1 MKRLISWSI
10 VVAALMV
17 GLPFAV
23 VSFFKEAG
31 MGVFVLLF
39 FIINPL
45 LSVVCGIFA
54 GRDIKRLWS
63 LPLIL
68 AVLFLIGSWLFFEFG
83 EPDFLIYGSVYFVIA
98 ALVMLISSFIKQKH

>member
-1 MKRLISWSI
+1 MKQLICWSI

-17 GLPFAV
+17 GIPFAV
-23 VSFFKEAG
+23 VSFLKEAG
-31 MGVFVLLF
+31 MGIFVFLF

-54 GRDIKRLWS
+54 GRNIKRLWS

-68 AVLFLIGSWLFFEFG
+68 AVLFLIGAWLFFEFG

-98 ALVMLISSFIKQKH
+98 TLVMLISSFIKQKH